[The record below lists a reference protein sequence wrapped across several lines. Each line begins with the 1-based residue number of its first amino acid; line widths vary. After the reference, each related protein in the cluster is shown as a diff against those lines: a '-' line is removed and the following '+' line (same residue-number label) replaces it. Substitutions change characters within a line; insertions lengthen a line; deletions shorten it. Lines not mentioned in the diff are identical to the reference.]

1 LREFYSDMTSRF
13 FIELAYN
20 GRSFH
25 GWQIQPNA
33 ITVQE
38 TLQKAM
44 ETILRQKIAI
54 VGCGR
59 TDTGVHARQF
69 FAHFDLDLEA
79 IQLNA
84 DQLSYKLNQFLNNEI
99 AVFRIF
105 KVNREAHSRF
115 DALSRT
121 YEYRLRLG
129 KSPFDQDITYH
140 SAYPRLDFDL
150 MNKAAALLFNYTDFT
165 SFSKTGTDVKTN
177 NCKIMLAEWR
187 KEKDVWIFTI
197 KADRF
202 LRNMVR
208 AIVGTLLEVGSG
220 KIDLEGFKNIIE
232 SKNRSNAG
240 WSVPAQGL
248 ALVKLEYPINLPSF

>member
-1 LREFYSDMTSRF
+1 MEFLTPMTSRY

-38 TLQKAM
+38 TLQNAF
-44 ETILRQKIAI
+44 ELLLRHKVDI

-69 FAHFDLDLEA
+69 FAHFAFDF
-79 IQLNA
+79 
-84 DQLSYKLNQFLNNEI
+84 DQVSMSTEQFTYKLNQFLNEEI
-99 AVFRIF
+99 TIFRIF
-105 KVNREAHSRF
+105 KVNKDAHSRF
-115 DALSRT
+115 EALSRT
-121 YEYRLRLG
+121 YEYRLRMD
-129 KSPFDQDITYH
+129 KSPFDQDITYR
-140 SAYPRLDFDL
+140 SAYPRLDFDQ

-177 NCKIMLAEWR
+177 NCKIMQAEWNS
-187 KEKDVWIFTI
+187 ENDVWIFTI

-208 AIVGTLLEVGSG
+208 AIVGTLLELGSG
-220 KIDLEGFKNIIE
+220 KIDLEDFKKIIE

-240 WSVPAQGL
+240 WSVPAHGL
-248 ALVKLEYPINLPSF
+248 ALVKLEYPDWIYS

>member
-1 LREFYSDMTSRF
+1 MSKRY

-20 GRSFH
+20 GRNFH

-38 TLQKAM
+38 TLQDALK
-44 ETILRQKIAI
+44 ILLKQKIDVI
-54 VGCGR
+54 GCGR

-69 FAHFDLDLEA
+69 FAHMELDLDTIE
-79 IQLNA
+79 ISA
-84 DQLSYKLNQFLNNEI
+84 DQLTYKLNRLLNNDI
-99 AVFRIF
+99 AIFRIF
-105 KVNREAHSRF
+105 IVNDAAHTRF
-115 DALSRT
+115 EALSRT
-121 YEYRLRLG
+121 YEYRLRMD
-129 KSPFDQDITYH
+129 KYPFDQEFTYR
-140 SAYPRLDFDL
+140 STYPKLDFEL

-177 NCKIMLAEWR
+177 NCKIMQADW
-187 KEKDVWIFTI
+187 KNVDGVWIFTI

-220 KIDLEGFKNIIE
+220 KIDLNNFTQIIE
-232 SKNRSNAG
+232 SKNRGNAG
-240 WSVPAQGL
+240 WSVPAHGL
-248 ALVKLEYPINLPSF
+248 ALIKLEYPDWIYSV

>member
-1 LREFYSDMTSRF
+1 MISRY

-20 GRSFH
+20 GKKFH

-38 TLQKAM
+38 TLQNAL
-44 ETILRQKIAI
+44 EILLRQKVDI

-69 FAHFDLDLEA
+69 FAHFDLDFDTVP
-79 IQLNA
+79 LNT
-84 DQLSYKLNQFLNNEI
+84 DRLSFKLNSYLNNEI
-99 AVFRIF
+99 AIFRIF
-105 KVNREAHSRF
+105 KVNKDAHSRF
-115 DALSRT
+115 EALSRT
-121 YEYRLRLG
+121 YEYRLRLN
-129 KSPFDQDITYH
+129 KSPFDQETTYL
-140 SAYPRLDFDL
+140 SAFPRLDFER
-150 MNKAAALLFNYTDFT
+150 MNQAANLLFNYIDFT
-165 SFSKTGTDVKTN
+165 SFSKTGTLVKTN
-177 NCKIMLAEWR
+177 NCKIMQAEW
-187 KEKDVWIFTI
+187 KNENEVWVFTI

-220 KIDLEGFKNIIE
+220 KIDLEEFKQIIE

-240 WSVPAQGL
+240 WSVPAHGL
-248 ALVKLEYPINLPSF
+248 ALVKLEYPDWIYSF

>member
-1 LREFYSDMTSRF
+1 MISRY

-20 GRSFH
+20 GKKFH

-38 TLQKAM
+38 TLQNAL
-44 ETILRQKIAI
+44 EILLRQKVDI

-69 FAHFDLDLEA
+69 FAHFDLDFDTVP
-79 IQLNA
+79 LNT
-84 DQLSYKLNQFLNNEI
+84 DRLSFKLNSYLNNEI
-99 AVFRIF
+99 AIFRIF
-105 KVNREAHSRF
+105 KVNKDAHSRF
-115 DALSRT
+115 EALSRT
-121 YEYRLRLG
+121 YEYRLRLN
-129 KSPFDQDITYH
+129 KSPFDQETTYL
-140 SAYPRLDFDL
+140 SAFPRLDFER
-150 MNKAAALLFNYTDFT
+150 MNQAANLLFNYIDFT
-165 SFSKTGTDVKTN
+165 SFSKTGTVVKTN
-177 NCKIMLAEWR
+177 NCKIMQAEW
-187 KEKDVWIFTI
+187 KNENEVWVFTI

-220 KIDLEGFKNIIE
+220 KIDLEEFKQIIE

-240 WSVPAQGL
+240 WSVPAHGL
-248 ALVKLEYPINLPSF
+248 ALVKLEYPDWIYSF

>member
-1 LREFYSDMTSRF
+1 MTNRY

-44 ETILRQKIAI
+44 ETILRRKIAI

-69 FAHFDLDLEA
+69 FAHFDLDLED
-79 IQLNA
+79 IQWNT
-84 DQLSYKLNQFLNNEI
+84 DQLSYKLNQFLNDEI

-105 KVNREAHSRF
+105 KVKNDAHSRF

-121 YEYRLRLG
+121 YEYRLRLR

-150 MNKAAALLFNYTDFT
+150 MNKAAALLFRYTDFT

-177 NCKIMLAEWR
+177 NCKIMQAEW
-187 KEKDVWIFTI
+187 KKVGDVWIFTI

-208 AIVGTLLEVGSG
+208 AIVGTLLELGSG
-220 KIDLEGFKNIIE
+220 KLDLDGFEKIIE

-240 WSVPAQGL
+240 WSVPAHGL
-248 ALVKLEYPINLPSF
+248 ALIKLEYPLNLTGF